1 MATVTLTPTNVWQ
14 VDYGVVTA
22 KNPSVTT
29 LRQIPAQIS
38 ANLSNQRA
46 VILEYVIPENAT
58 YRHALIT
65 EVNTKAEVVS
75 ATSGGGWHR
84 LYKNNGVDLNLQIGT
99 MVERAGSEVLI
110 SYASGGGSWYPTTS
124 PFLRPKNRKL
134 YIGQIMNIQS
144 SQTSFQEATYNTSSY
159 GMQLVYSAGV
169 FTVTPSK
176 TGGYLSAVVTNVIT
190 LTATEMASQLIPYTV
205 SSGVF
210 YYKKTSASS
219 YSSISFTGNA
229 VTVPANT
236 LERDEEY
243 NYYFTAVADDGT
255 TTTTEVYTVST
266 GDAVGTVT
274 ALSPNNM
281 VTYGT
286 TAFTWLYENE
296 LGNLQTAFDL
306 QISADQSTWSD
317 IATHQ
322 ESSETAYTVSV
333 PVGGNLYWRVR
344 AYNQGDVASEWSNIL
359 PFSNVLPPSA
369 PTITG
374 VSGAGRITVAWNAE
388 SQIAYQV
395 MIGEHDSGWVYST
408 NKSYFLNDY
417 LPDGVYEIKVRVTNG
432 IGLASDWA
440 TMTYTQSGSVA
451 GPSVAVEMKEGFNE
465 ITISGAF
472 DKYYILRNG
481 VVVAQTTAGTY
492 SDYFCNGTDN
502 YVIRGVNAD
511 DTFGDSV
518 LTGRYTCR
526 RPALITRDNSIL
538 YINERLDEEP
548 QISASNTLAVVAAEY
563 LGRAKPVHHVGQMNT
578 RTWSVSCSRSPV
590 PGEIYF
596 YRNFRGDKAW
606 VICSN
611 VQSTLNSIGVH
622 EYQFT
627 LEETDYK
634 EAVDYEV

>member
-1 MATVTLTPTNVWQ
+1 MGTVELTPTNIWQ
-14 VDYGVVTA
+14 VDYGVVTT
-22 KNPSVTT
+22 KNPSVGT
-29 LRQIPAQIS
+29 LRNIPAQFS
-38 ANLSNQRA
+38 TNLSNQRA
-46 VILEYVIPENAT
+46 VFLEYVIPGNAA
-58 YRHALIT
+58 YRHGLIT
-65 EVNTKAEVVS
+65 ETNLRVTDTNTAAYGNYS
-75 ATSGGGWHR
+75 SF
-84 LYKNNGVDLNLQIGT
+84 YKNNGVDLDLQLGKT
-99 MVERAGSEVLI
+99 VQTAGSELLKWSLSGRGAWSSSDAPVLK
-110 SYASGGGSWYPTTS
+110 
-124 PFLRPKNRKL
+124 PKNRKI
-134 YIGQIMNIQS
+134 YIGQVLCLNSTS
-144 SQTSFQEATYNTSSY
+144 SSFQEATYNNY
-159 GMQLVYSAGV
+159 GMQLVYSEGV
-169 FTVTPSK
+169 FTVIPSV
-176 TGGYLSAVVTNVIT
+176 TGGYLSAVVANVIA
-190 LTATEMASQLIPYTV
+190 LTAAEMPSQLIPYTV

-210 YYKKTSASS
+210 YYKKTSANS

-229 VTVPANT
+229 VTIPANT

-255 TTTTEVYTVST
+255 TATTEVYTVST

-281 VTYGT
+281 VAYGSPT
-286 TAFTWLYENE
+286 FTWLYENE

-322 ESSETAYTVSV
+322 ASAETAYTVSV

-344 AYNQGDVASEWSNIL
+344 SYNQGDVASEWSNIL

-374 VSGAGRITVAWNAE
+374 VSGAGRITVAWNSAN
-388 SQIAYQV
+388 QIAYQV

-432 IGLASDWA
+432 IGLVSDWA

-451 GPSVAVEMKEGFNE
+451 GPSVFMEMKEGFNE

-472 DKYYILRNG
+472 DKYYIIRNG
-481 VVVAQTTAGTY
+481 VVIAQTTAGTY

-502 YVIRGVNAD
+502 YVVRGVNAD

-526 RPALITRDNSIL
+526 KPALIARDNSIL

>member
-1 MATVTLTPTNVWQ
+1 MGTVELTPTNIWQ

-22 KNPSVTT
+22 KNPSVGT
-29 LRQIPAQIS
+29 LRQIPSQFS
-38 ANLSNQRA
+38 TNLSNQRA
-46 VILEYVIPENAT
+46 VFLEYVIPENAA
-58 YRHALIT
+58 YRHGLIT
-65 EVNTKAEVVS
+65 ETDLRVNDTDTAEYGNYS
-75 ATSGGGWHR
+75 SF
-84 LYKNNGVDLNLQIGT
+84 YKNNGVDLDLQLGKT
-99 MVERAGSEVLI
+99 VQAAGSELLKWSLSGRWSWQSSDAPVLK
-110 SYASGGGSWYPTTS
+110 
-124 PFLRPKNRKL
+124 PKNRKI
-134 YIGQIMNIQS
+134 YIGQVLTLNSTS
-144 SQTSFQEATYNTSSY
+144 SSFQEATYNNY
-159 GMQLVYSAGV
+159 GMRLIYSEGV
-169 FTVTPSK
+169 FTVIPSV
-176 TGGYLSAVVTNVIT
+176 TGGYLSAVVANVIA
-190 LTATEMASQLIPYTV
+190 LTATEMPSQLIPYTV

-210 YYKKTSASS
+210 YYKKTSTNS

-229 VTVPANT
+229 VTIPANT
-236 LERDEEY
+236 LEIDEEY

-255 TTTTEVYTVST
+255 TATTEVYTVST

-281 VTYGT
+281 VAYGT
-286 TAFTWLYENE
+286 PTFTWLYENE

-306 QISADQSTWSD
+306 QVSPDQATWSD
-317 IATHQ
+317 IASHQ
-322 ESSETAYTVSV
+322 ESADTAYTVSV

-374 VSGAGRITVAWNAE
+374 VSGAGRITVAWNSAN
-388 SQIAYQV
+388 QIAYQV

-440 TMTYTQSGSVA
+440 TVTYTQSGSVA
-451 GPSVAVEMKEGFNE
+451 GPSVSMEMKEGFNE

-472 DKYYILRNG
+472 DKYYIIRNG
-481 VVVAQTTAGTY
+481 VVIAQTTAGTY
-492 SDYFCNGTDN
+492 SDYFCNGTDD

-526 RPALITRDNSIL
+526 KPALIARDNSIL

-548 QISASNTLAVVAAEY
+548 QISASNTIAVVSAEY
-563 LGRAKPVHHVGQMNT
+563 LGRTKPVHHVGQMNT

>member
-1 MATVTLTPTNVWQ
+1 MGTVELTPTNIWQ

-22 KNPSVTT
+22 KNPSVGT
-29 LRQIPAQIS
+29 LRNIPAQFS
-38 ANLSNQRA
+38 TNLSNQRA
-46 VILEYVIPENAT
+46 VFLEYVIPGNAA
-58 YRHALIT
+58 YRHGLIT
-65 EVNTKAEVVS
+65 ETNLRVTDTNTAAYGNYS
-75 ATSGGGWHR
+75 SF
-84 LYKNNGVDLNLQIGT
+84 YKNNGVDLDLQLGKT
-99 MVERAGSEVLI
+99 VQTAGSELLKWSLSGRGAWSSSDAPVLK
-110 SYASGGGSWYPTTS
+110 
-124 PFLRPKNRKL
+124 PKNRKI
-134 YIGQIMNIQS
+134 YIGQVLCLNSTS
-144 SQTSFQEATYNTSSY
+144 SSFQEATYNNY
-159 GMQLVYSAGV
+159 GMQLVYSEGV
-169 FTVTPSK
+169 FTVIPSV
-176 TGGYLSAVVTNVIT
+176 TGGYLSAVVANVIA
-190 LTATEMASQLIPYTV
+190 LTAAEMPSQLIPYTV

-210 YYKKTSASS
+210 YYKKTSANS

-229 VTVPANT
+229 VTIPANT

-255 TTTTEVYTVST
+255 TATTEVYTVST

-274 ALSPNNM
+274 ALSPNN
-281 VTYGT
+281 VVAYGSPT
-286 TAFTWLYENE
+286 FTWLYENE

-322 ESSETAYTVSV
+322 ASAETAYTVSV

-344 AYNQGDVASEWSNIL
+344 SYNQGDVASEWSNIL

-374 VSGAGRITVAWNAE
+374 VSGAGRITVAWNSAN
-388 SQIAYQV
+388 QIAYQV

-417 LPDGVYEIKVRVTNG
+417 LQDGVYEIKVRVTNG

-451 GPSVAVEMKEGFNE
+451 GPSVSVEMKEGFNE

-472 DKYYILRNG
+472 DKYYIIRNG
-481 VVVAQTTAGTY
+481 VVIAQTTAGTY

>member
-1 MATVTLTPTNVWQ
+1 MATVELTPTNIWQ

-22 KNPSVTT
+22 KNPSVGYV
-29 LRQIPAQIS
+29 RAIPAEYT
-38 ANLSNQRA
+38 ADLSNQRA
-46 VILEYVIPENAT
+46 VFLEFVIPADAS
-58 YRHALIT
+58 YRHSM
-65 EVNTKAEVVS
+65 VS
-75 ATSGGGWHR
+75 LTNLKLNLVSGTSSPYG
-84 LYKNNGVDLNLQIGT
+84 YYTSFFKNNGIDLDIQLGKTI
-99 MVERAGSEVLI
+99 ESAGSELLVRQVSSSNSWRPCDNPVLK
-110 SYASGGGSWYPTTS
+110 
-124 PFLRPKNRKL
+124 PKNRKIYL
-134 YIGQIMNIQS
+134 GQVLCLDGQT
-144 SQTSFQEATYNTSSY
+144 TSFFEFSFNNY
-159 GMQLVYSAGV
+159 GLQLVCTDGA
-169 FTVTPSK
+169 FTVVPSV
-176 TGGYLSAVVTNVIT
+176 TGGYLSAVVSNVIT
-190 LTATEMASQLIPYTV
+190 LAATEIASQLIPYTV
-205 SSGVF
+205 ASGIF

-219 YSSISFTGNA
+219 YSSIPFTGNS

-243 NYYFTAVADDGT
+243 NYYFTAEADDGT

-281 VTYGT
+281 VAYGSPT
-286 TAFTWLYENE
+286 FTWLYENE

-322 ESSETAYTVSV
+322 ESADTAYTVSV

-374 VSGAGRITVAWNAE
+374 VSGAGRITVAWNSAN
-388 SQIAYQV
+388 QIAYQV

-440 TMTYTQSGSVA
+440 TMSYTQSGSVA
-451 GPSVAVEMKEGFNE
+451 GPSVSVEMKEGFNE

-472 DKYYILRNG
+472 DKYYIIRNG
-481 VVVAQTTAGTY
+481 VVIAQTTDGTY

-526 RPALITRDNSIL
+526 KPALIARDNSIL

-548 QISASNTLAVVAAEY
+548 QISASNTIAVVAAEY
-563 LGRAKPVHHVGQMNT
+563 LGRTKPVHHVGQMNT

>member
-1 MATVTLTPTNVWQ
+1 MATATLIPSKYWQ
-14 VDYGVVTA
+14 CDYGYITAMNPETLYLKSANVDYATPALADQRAAFLEFV
-22 KNPSVTT
+22 
-29 LRQIPAQIS
+29 IPAD
-38 ANLSNQRA
+38 A
-46 VILEYVIPENAT
+46 V
-58 YRHALIT
+58 YRHAVIT
-65 EVNTKAEVVS
+65 KMLCLMTQNVS
-75 ATSGGGWHR
+75 TYNYGMSIYG
-84 LYKNNGVDLNLQIGT
+84 NEEVDLNLALGVNVSSAGNRYIGDMRPNVST
-99 MVERAGSEVLI
+99 NEGAK
-110 SYASGGGSWYPTTS
+110 
-124 PFLRPKNRKL
+124 FLRAKNGKI
-134 YIGQIMNIQS
+134 YIGCTCRGVRGAQDTFNA
-144 SQTSFQEATYNTSSY
+144 FQFDITYED
-159 GMQLVYSAGV
+159 GDFA
-169 FTVTPSK
+169 VTPSIS
-176 TGGYLSAVVTNVIT
+176 GGYIPTAVDSSIRLTSAYI
-190 LTATEMASQLIPYTV
+190 ATMIMQYTV

-210 YYKKTSASS
+210 YYKKASASN
-219 YSSISFTGNA
+219 YSSISFTGDT
-229 VTVPANT
+229 VTIPANT
-236 LERDEEY
+236 FEEDEEY
-243 NYYFTAVADDGT
+243 NYYFTAVSDDGKT
-255 TTTTEVYTVST
+255 ASTEVYTVST

-281 VTYGT
+281 VAYGT
-286 TAFTWLYENE
+286 PTFTWLYENE

-306 QISADQSTWSD
+306 QISADQAVWSD
-317 IATHQ
+317 IAIHH
-322 ESSETAYTVSV
+322 ESAETAYTVSV

-344 AYNQGDVASEWSNIL
+344 AYNHGDVASEWSNVL
-359 PFSNVLPPSA
+359 PFSNILPPSP

-374 VSGAGRITVAWNAE
+374 VSGAGRITVAWNSAN
-388 SQIAYQV
+388 QIAYQV
-395 MIGEHDSGWVYST
+395 MVGEHDSGWVYSSQ
-408 NKSYFLNDY
+408 KSYFLNDY
-417 LPDGVYEIKVRVTNG
+417 LPDGSYEIKVRVTNG

-451 GPSVAVEMKEGFNE
+451 GPSVSVEMKEGFNE

-472 DKYYILRNG
+472 DKYYIIRNG
-481 VVVAQTTAGTY
+481 VVIAQTTAGTY

-526 RPALITRDNSIL
+526 KPALIARDNSIL

-548 QISASNTLAVVAAEY
+548 HISASNTLAVVAAEY
-563 LGRAKPVHHVGQMNT
+563 LGRTKPVHHVGQMNT
-578 RTWSVSCSRSPV
+578 RTWSVSCSRSPI

>member
-1 MATVTLTPTNVWQ
+1 MGTVELTPTNIWQ

-22 KNPSVTT
+22 QNPSVGT
-29 LRQIPAQIS
+29 LRQIPSQAS

-46 VILEYVIPENAT
+46 VILEYVIPENAA

-65 EVNTKAEVVS
+65 ETNTKAGFVS
-75 ATSGGGWHR
+75 TTSGGGYYK
-84 LYKNNGVDLNLQIGT
+84 LYKNNGIDLNLNLGT
-99 MVERAGSEVLI
+99 NVELAGTEVLKA
-110 SYASGGGSWYPTTS
+110 YAAPGGWVPSTS
-124 PFLRPKNRKL
+124 PILKPKNGKI
-134 YIGQIMNIQS
+134 YIGQILDINS
-144 SQTSFQEATYNTSSY
+144 SQTTFQESTYRDY
-159 GMQLVYSAGV
+159 GLQLIYSDGI
-169 FTVTPSK
+169 FSVTPSVA
-176 TGGYLSAVVTNVIT
+176 GGYLSAVIANTIT
-190 LTATEMASQLIPYTV
+190 LAATEMASQLIPYTV

-210 YYKKTSASS
+210 YYKKTSANS
-219 YSSISFTGNA
+219 YSRISFTGNA

-281 VTYGT
+281 VAYGSPT
-286 TAFTWLYENE
+286 FTWLYENE

-322 ESSETAYTVSV
+322 ESADTAYTVSV

-344 AYNQGDVASEWSNIL
+344 AYNQGNVASEWSNIL

-374 VSGAGRITVAWNAE
+374 VSGAGRITVAWNSAN
-388 SQIAYQV
+388 QIAYQV

-440 TMTYTQSGSVA
+440 MVTYTQSGSVA
-451 GPSVAVEMKEGFNE
+451 GPSVSVKMKEGFNE

-472 DKYYILRNG
+472 DKYYIIRNG
-481 VVVAQTTAGTY
+481 VVIAQTTAGTY

-526 RPALITRDNSIL
+526 KPALIARDNSIL

-548 QISASNTLAVVAAEY
+548 QISASNTIAVVAAEY
-563 LGRAKPVHHVGQMNT
+563 LGRTKPVHHVGQMNT

>member
-1 MATVTLTPTNVWQ
+1 MAIVELTPTNIWQ
-14 VDYGVVTA
+14 VDYGTVTA
-22 KNPSVTT
+22 KNPSVGYI
-29 LRQIPAQIS
+29 RAIPAEYT
-38 ANLSNQRA
+38 ADLSNQRA
-46 VILEYVIPENAT
+46 VFLEFVIPADAP
-58 YRHALIT
+58 YRHCLVTGANMKRTL
-65 EVNTKAEVVS
+65 ASGSS
-75 ATSGGGWHR
+75 APYGDYTSF
-84 LYKNNGVDLNLQIGT
+84 YKNNGIDLDIQLGKTI
-99 MVERAGSEVLI
+99 ESAGSELFVRQV
-110 SYASGGGSWYPTTS
+110 GGGTSWQPCDN
-124 PFLRPKNRKL
+124 PILKPKNRKIYL
-134 YIGQIMNIQS
+134 GQVLCLNCQV
-144 SQTSFQEATYNTSSY
+144 TSFFEFGFKGY
-159 GMQLVYSAGV
+159 GLQLVYTDGV
-169 FTVTPSK
+169 FTVVPSV
-176 TGGYLSAVVTNVIT
+176 TGGYLSAVVSNVIT
-190 LTATEMASQLIPYTV
+190 LAATEIASQLIPYTV
-205 SSGVF
+205 ESGIF

-219 YSSISFTGNA
+219 YSSIPFAGNS

-236 LERDEEY
+236 MERDEEY
-243 NYYFTAVADDGT
+243 NFYFTVEADDGT

-281 VTYGT
+281 VAYGSPT
-286 TAFTWLYENE
+286 FTWLYENE

-317 IATHQ
+317 IATHR
-322 ESSETAYTVSV
+322 ESAETAYTVSV

-344 AYNQGDVASEWSNIL
+344 SYNQGDVVSEWSNIL

-374 VSGAGRITVAWNAE
+374 VSGAGRITVAWNSAN
-388 SQIAYQV
+388 QIAYQV

-451 GPSVAVEMKEGFNE
+451 GPSVSVEMREGFNE

-472 DKYYILRNG
+472 DKYYIIRNG
-481 VVVAQTTAGTY
+481 VVIAQTTTGTY

-526 RPALITRDNSIL
+526 KPALIARDNSIL

-548 QISASNTLAVVAAEY
+548 QISASNTLTVVAAEY
-563 LGRAKPVHHVGQMNT
+563 LGRTKPVHHVGQMNT
-578 RTWSVSCSRSPV
+578 RTWSVSCSSSPV
-590 PGEIYF
+590 PGQIYF

>member
-1 MATVTLTPTNVWQ
+1 MATVELTPTNIWQ

-22 KNPSVTT
+22 KNPSVGTV
-29 LRQIPAQIS
+29 RQIPTEFTTD
-38 ANLSNQRA
+38 LSNQKA
-46 VILEYVIPENAT
+46 VFLEYVIPENAP
-58 YRHALIT
+58 YRHGLISQAK
-65 EVNTKAEVVS
+65 VKATRVASDES
-75 ATSGGGWHR
+75 AGRSR
-84 LYKNNGVDLNLQIGT
+84 LYKNNGVDLDLHLGKT
-99 MVERAGSEVLI
+99 VLDAGPEYF
-110 SYASGGGSWYPTTS
+110 SYLGGYGSWEESVS
-124 PFLRPKNRKL
+124 PILTPKNNKIYL
-134 YIGQIMNIQS
+134 GQIYRS
-144 SQTSFQEATYNTSSY
+144 TSTYTTFKEATFNAYEIQFTY
-159 GMQLVYSAGV
+159 TDGI
-169 FTVTPSK
+169 FTVTPSV
-176 TGGYLSAVVTNVIT
+176 TGGYLSAVVANAIT

-219 YSSISFTGNA
+219 YSSIPFTGNS
-229 VTVPANT
+229 VTVPAGT
-236 LERDEEY
+236 LEIDEEY
-243 NYYFTAVADDGT
+243 NYYFTAVADDGS
-255 TTTTEVYTVST
+255 TTTTEIYTVST

-281 VTYGT
+281 VTYGAPT
-286 TAFTWLYENE
+286 FMWLYENE

-306 QISADQSTWSD
+306 QISADQATWSD

-322 ESSETAYTVSV
+322 ESADTAYTVSV

-344 AYNQGDVASEWSNIL
+344 AYNQGDVVSEWSNVL
-359 PFSNVLPPSA
+359 PFSNILPPSA

-374 VSGAGRITVAWNAE
+374 VSGAGRITVAWNSAN
-388 SQIAYQV
+388 QVAYQV

-451 GPSVAVEMKEGFNE
+451 GPSVFMEMKEGFNE

-472 DKYYILRNG
+472 DKYYIIRNG
-481 VVVAQTTAGTY
+481 VVIAQTTAGTY

-502 YVIRGVNAD
+502 YVVRGVNAD

-526 RPALITRDNSIL
+526 KPALITPDNSIL

-548 QISASNTLAVVAAEY
+548 QISASNTLTVAAAEY
-563 LGRAKPVHHVGQMNT
+563 LGRTKPVHHVGQMNT

>member
-1 MATVTLTPTNVWQ
+1 MATVELTPTNIWQ

-22 KNPSVTT
+22 KNPSVGTV
-29 LRQIPAQIS
+29 RQIPTEFTTD
-38 ANLSNQRA
+38 LSNQKA
-46 VILEYVIPENAT
+46 VFLEYVIPENAP
-58 YRHALIT
+58 YRHGLISQAK
-65 EVNTKAEVVS
+65 VKATRVASDES
-75 ATSGGGWHR
+75 AGRSR
-84 LYKNNGVDLNLQIGT
+84 LYKNNGVDLDLHLGKT
-99 MVERAGSEVLI
+99 VLDAGPEYF
-110 SYASGGGSWYPTTS
+110 SYLGGYGSWEESVS
-124 PFLRPKNRKL
+124 PILTPKNNKIYL
-134 YIGQIMNIQS
+134 GQIYRS
-144 SQTSFQEATYNTSSY
+144 TSTYTTFKEATFNAYEIQFTY
-159 GMQLVYSAGV
+159 TDGI
-169 FTVTPSK
+169 FTVTPSV
-176 TGGYLSAVVTNVIT
+176 TGGYLPAVVANAIT

-219 YSSISFTGNA
+219 YSSIPFTGNS
-229 VTVPANT
+229 VTVPAGT
-236 LERDEEY
+236 LEIDEEY
-243 NYYFTAVADDGT
+243 NYYFTAVADDGS
-255 TTTTEVYTVST
+255 TTTTEIYTVST

-281 VTYGT
+281 VAYGAPT
-286 TAFTWLYENE
+286 FMWLYENE

-306 QISADQSTWSD
+306 QISADQATWSD

-322 ESSETAYTVSV
+322 ESADTAYTVSV
-333 PVGGNLYWRVR
+333 PLGGNLYWRVR
-344 AYNQGDVASEWSNIL
+344 AYNQGDVVSEWSNVL
-359 PFSNVLPPSA
+359 PFSNILPPSA

-374 VSGAGRITVAWNAE
+374 VSGAGRITVAWNSAN
-388 SQIAYQV
+388 QVAYQV

-432 IGLASDWA
+432 IGLVSDWA

-451 GPSVAVEMKEGFNE
+451 GPSVFMEMKEGFNE

-472 DKYYILRNG
+472 DKYYIIRNG
-481 VVVAQTTAGTY
+481 VVIAQTTAGTY

-502 YVIRGVNAD
+502 YVVRGVNAD

-526 RPALITRDNSIL
+526 KPALIARDNSIL

-548 QISASNTLAVVAAEY
+548 QISASNTLTVAAAEY
-563 LGRAKPVHHVGQMNT
+563 LGRTKPVHHVGQMNT

-590 PGEIYF
+590 PGKIYF

>member
-1 MATVTLTPTNVWQ
+1 MATVELAPTNIWQ

-22 KNPSVTT
+22 KNPSVGTV
-29 LRQIPAQIS
+29 RQIPTEFTTD
-38 ANLSNQRA
+38 LSNQKA
-46 VILEYVIPENAT
+46 VFLEYVIPENAP
-58 YRHALIT
+58 YRHGLISQAK
-65 EVNTKAEVVS
+65 VKATRVASDES
-75 ATSGGGWHR
+75 AGRSR
-84 LYKNNGVDLNLQIGT
+84 LYKNNGVDLDLHLGKT
-99 MVERAGSEVLI
+99 VLDAGPEYF
-110 SYASGGGSWYPTTS
+110 SYLGGYGSWEESVS
-124 PFLRPKNRKL
+124 PILTPKNNKIYL
-134 YIGQIMNIQS
+134 GQIYRS
-144 SQTSFQEATYNTSSY
+144 TSTYTTFKEATFNAY
-159 GMQLVYSAGV
+159 GIQFTYTDGI
-169 FTVTPSK
+169 FTVTPSV
-176 TGGYLSAVVTNVIT
+176 TGGYLSAVVANAIT

-219 YSSISFTGNA
+219 YSSIPFTGNS
-229 VTVPANT
+229 VTVPAGT
-236 LERDEEY
+236 LEIDEEY
-243 NYYFTAVADDGT
+243 NYYFTAVADDGS
-255 TTTTEVYTVST
+255 TTTTEIYTVST

-281 VTYGT
+281 VAYGAPT
-286 TAFTWLYENE
+286 FMWLYENE

-306 QISADQSTWSD
+306 QISADQATWSD

-322 ESSETAYTVSV
+322 ESADTAYTVSV

-344 AYNQGDVASEWSNIL
+344 AYNQGDVVSEWSNVL
-359 PFSNVLPPSA
+359 PFSNILPPSA

-374 VSGAGRITVAWNAE
+374 VSGAGRITVAWNSAN
-388 SQIAYQV
+388 QVAYQV

-432 IGLASDWA
+432 IGLVSDWA

-451 GPSVAVEMKEGFNE
+451 GPSVFMEMKEGFNE

-472 DKYYILRNG
+472 DKYYIIRNG
-481 VVVAQTTAGTY
+481 VVIAQTTAGTY

-502 YVIRGVNAD
+502 YVVRGVNAD

-526 RPALITRDNSIL
+526 KPALITPDNSIL

-548 QISASNTLAVVAAEY
+548 QISASNTLTVAAAEY
-563 LGRAKPVHHVGQMNT
+563 LGRTKPVHHVGQMNT